1 MRLSTKG
8 RFAVTA
14 MIELA
19 LYERSGPVSLSQ
31 IAMRHQ
37 ISLSYLEQMF
47 SQLRRQRLVES
58 TRGPGG
64 GYTLAHGAENIT
76 VADILGAIE
85 GTPDEGRVGTT
96 RRGDDQAQDM
106 AQDLWDR
113 LNSKMVAYMQT
124 VTLRE
129 LALEQRARGHRVEMH
144 KPTRR
149 GVGKKPDPQPV
160 RANTP
165 NSVFAFGKSLLAKS

>member
-8 RFAVTA
+8 RFAITA

-19 LYERSGPVSLSQ
+19 VYERSGPVSLSQ
-31 IAMRHQ
+31 IAARHQ

-47 SQLRRQRLVES
+47 SQLRRHRLVDS

-64 GYTLAHGAENIT
+64 GYRLARGAENIT
-76 VADILGAIE
+76 VADVLGAIE
-85 GTPDEGRVGTT
+85 GNSDEGRAGTT
-96 RRGDDQAQDM
+96 RRGDEQPQDM

-113 LNSKMVAYMQT
+113 LDSRMVAYMRT

-129 LALEQRARGHRVEMH
+129 LALEQLAKGYGVEVR
-144 KPTRR
+144 KPARR
-149 GVGKKPDPQPV
+149 GVGKKPAAPPV
-160 RANTP
+160 WANTP
-165 NSVFAFGKSLLAKS
+165 NSVFAFGQSLLVKG

>member
-31 IAMRHQ
+31 IALRHQ

-47 SQLRRQRLVES
+47 SQLRRHRLVES

-85 GTPDEGRVGTT
+85 GTCDEGRASTT
-96 RRGDDQAQDM
+96 HRGDEQGQDM

-113 LNSKMVAYMQT
+113 LNSKLVAYMQT
-124 VTLRE
+124 VTLRQ
-129 LALEQRARGHRVEMH
+129 LALEQRAKGHGAEIH

-149 GVGKKPDPQPV
+149 GVGKKPDPQPLW
-160 RANTP
+160 ANTP
-165 NSVFAFGKSLLAKS
+165 NSVFTFGKSLLAKS